1 MREACRDKEA
11 EPHVLVNVGM
21 SLPQK
26 LTFLVENPVQSL
38 CPGTPR
44 LLVGLFS
51 SSPVLLFVLD
61 VKTCEWLTFYRQD
74 PHTEKSRHFFQ
85 LSCLCGKLLKIG
97 ICVHGNFPLAKK

>member
-1 MREACRDKEA
+1 MKEACRDKEA
-11 EPHVLVNVGM
+11 KPHVSVNVGM

-51 SSPVLLFVLD
+51 S
-61 VKTCEWLTFYRQD
+61 KWLTFYRQD